1 MKSYIIRYKCFDI
14 RGHLIDY
21 GKFKVKNCDSELHA
35 KMKFGE
41 YLKRSVIGCERIE
54 MSEPIIAGL
63 DHIFGDVFSDLN
75 KL

>member
-1 MKSYIIRYKCFDI
+1 
-14 RGHLIDY
+14 
-21 GKFKVKNCDSELHA
+21 
-35 KMKFGE
+35 MKFGE